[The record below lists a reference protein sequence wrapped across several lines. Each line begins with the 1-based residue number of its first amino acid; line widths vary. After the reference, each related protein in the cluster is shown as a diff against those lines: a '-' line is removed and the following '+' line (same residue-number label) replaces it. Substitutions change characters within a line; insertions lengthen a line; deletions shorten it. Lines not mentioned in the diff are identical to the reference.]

1 MSKPS
6 VVRAWSATRSLF
18 VASVLLLGGGGQ
30 AWAAP
35 FSQMILFGDSLSD
48 PGNFYAATGDFAP
61 PPPAYW
67 NGRFSN
73 GPVAAE
79 YLASKLGFS
88 SAQVS
93 NYAVSGSYTGT
104 DNAVLHDPLYIND
117 PVLGPVLATADL
129 PGMRTQMERY
139 LAQHTVDSN
148 ALYVVWGG
156 PNDFAAL
163 MRDPASTPQAYQAA
177 VIEAVT
183 NLATITQTLIMSGA
197 QHVMVGN
204 MPNLGRTPGAA
215 QAGPQAVGA
224 ATGLSIGFNSVLDQ
238 ALSGIDAMAP
248 GRVVR
253 FDAFSA
259 VEGIVANASAFGLTE
274 TQAACLWTSCAMDP
288 TMWNQHLFWDWQHP
302 TTYAHELLAD
312 AMFDAVVPEPGSLA
326 LAGIALFAVML
337 GRRRSA

>member
-1 MSKPS
+1 MSTPS
-6 VVRAWSATRSLF
+6 LVRAWSATRSLF
-18 VASVLLLGGGGQ
+18 VASVLLVGGAGQ

-48 PGNFYAATGDFAP
+48 PGNFYAATSNMAP

-67 NGRFSN
+67 NGHFSN

-79 YLASKLGFS
+79 YLAGKLGFS
-88 SAQVS
+88 DAQVR

-117 PVLGPVLATADL
+117 PVLGPVLANADL
-129 PGMRTQMERY
+129 PAMRTQMDRY
-139 LAQHTVDSN
+139 LAQNTVDAN

-183 NLATITQTLIMSGA
+183 NLATIAQTLIMNGA

-215 QAGPQAVGA
+215 AAGPQAVGA
-224 ATGLSIGFNSVLDQ
+224 AAALSVGFNSVLDQ
-238 ALSGIDAMAP
+238 ALSGIDAVAP

-253 FDAFSA
+253 FDAFST
-259 VEGIVANASAFGLTE
+259 VENIVANASAFGLSE
-274 TQAACLWTSCAMDP
+274 TQAACLWTNCAQDP
-288 TMWNQHLFWDWQHP
+288 TLWNQHLFWDWQHP

-312 AMFDAVVPEPGSLA
+312 AMYDALVPEPGSLA
-326 LAGIALFAVML
+326 LVGVALCAVL
-337 GRRRSA
+337 VRRRRTV